1 MSIRVYPWLVPIIE
15 QSDWSANRTFRLGG
29 IPRDGKPAR
38 NWYLAG
44 MLQFSD
50 KVKAKL
56 AALPDQPG
64 VYLMRNR
71 QGKIIY
77 IGKAA
82 SLRSRVSS
90 YFRRSTF
97 SKADPK
103 LRGLIRS
110 IEDLDFVPLKTEAE
124 AVLTESRLIKD
135 YRPRYNISLKD
146 DKRFLLLRVNLGEP
160 YPRFEAVRIRK
171 DDGAR
176 YWGPYASSPAAWA
189 SLEFVEKQFGL
200 RRCAPREPG
209 VEDHRHCLN
218 DVVRFCSAPCV
229 GKVTAEEYGERVRTA
244 CGFLDGE
251 RREFLE
257 ALRQQMAAA
266 AKEMRFEKAAALRDT
281 YLLLLKGI
289 REKARGRKSLRMKKE
304 EAGKGLEEL
313 ARRLGLERPPKV
325 IECYDISNISGTNSV
340 ASRVVSVEGVPTPS
354 RYRMYRIKS
363 VEGADDPASMAE
375 VIRRRFARALEEKEA
390 LPDLVLVDGG
400 LTQLR
405 AARGALD
412 ALGLSGQRVA
422 GLAKQY
428 EELFHDP
435 ANAAPPLRFEADSP
449 ALRVIQQIRDEAHR
463 FALTYHR
470 TLRARKIRESV
481 LDDIEGI
488 GEKRKEKLL
497 ARFGSLE
504 RLRRAGEEEIA
515 AAPDIGPAMARRIHA
530 ALHGG
535 GGG

>member
-1 MSIRVYPWLVPIIE
+1 
-15 QSDWSANRTFRLGG
+15 
-29 IPRDGKPAR
+29 
-38 NWYLAG
+38 

-97 SKADPK
+97 AKAEPK

-110 IEDLDFVPLKTEAE
+110 IADLDFLPLKTEAE
-124 AVLTESRLIKD
+124 ATLTESRLIKD
-135 YRPRYNISLKD
+135 YHPRYNVLMRD
-146 DKRFLLLRVNLGEP
+146 DKRFLLLRVNLNEP
-160 YPRFEAVRIRK
+160 VPRFDAVRLRK

-176 YWGPYASSPAAWA
+176 YWGPYASSAAAWA
-189 SLEFVEKQFGL
+189 SLEFVDKQFGL

-209 VEDHRHCLN
+209 PEDHRHCLN
-218 DVVRFCSAPCV
+218 DIVRFCSAPCI
-229 GKVTAEEYGERVRTA
+229 GKVTPEQYRERLLTA
-244 CGFLDGE
+244 CAFLDGE
-251 RREFLE
+251 RREFLD

-266 AKEMRFEKAAALRDT
+266 AKELKFEKAAALRDM

-289 REKARGRKSLRMKKE
+289 REKARGRKNLRLKQA
-304 EAGKGLEEL
+304 EAQQGLAEL
-313 ARRLGLERPPKV
+313 QTRLGLSRPPEV

-340 ASRVVSVEGVPTPS
+340 ASRVVSVAGVPAPA
-354 RYRMYRIKS
+354 RYRMYRIRS
-363 VEGADDPASMAE
+363 IEGADDPASMAE
-375 VIRRRFARALEEKEA
+375 VIRRRFARALAEREP

-400 LTQLR
+400 ITQLR
-405 AARGALD
+405 AARVELD
-412 ALGLSGQRVA
+412 ALGLAGQRVA
-422 GLAKQY
+422 GIAKQY
-428 EELFHDP
+428 EELYHDP
-435 ANAAPPLRFEADSP
+435 ENEAAPLRFASDSP

-470 TLRARKIRESV
+470 KLRAQRIQESV

-488 GEKRKEKLL
+488 GRKRKEKLL
-497 ARFGSLE
+497 AHFGSVE
-504 RLRRAGEEEIA
+504 RLRRATPEQLA
-515 AAPDIGPAMARRIHA
+515 AAPDIGPKMAALIHA
-530 ALHGG
+530 ALHSGRASSQEPRG
-535 GGG
+535 

>member
-1 MSIRVYPWLVPIIE
+1 
-15 QSDWSANRTFRLGG
+15 
-29 IPRDGKPAR
+29 
-38 NWYLAG
+38 

-50 KVKAKL
+50 KVRAKL

-97 SKADPK
+97 AKADPK

-110 IEDLDFVPLKTEAE
+110 IDDLDFVALKTEAE
-124 AVLTESRLIKD
+124 ATLTESRLIKD

-146 DKRFLLLRVNLGEP
+146 DKRFLLLRTNLNDP
-160 YPRFEAVRIRK
+160 FPRFEAVRIRK
-171 DDGAR
+171 EDGAR
-176 YWGPYASSPAAWA
+176 YWGPYASSASAWA

-209 VEDHRHCLN
+209 SDDHRHCLN
-218 DVVRFCSAPCV
+218 DIVRFCSAPCI
-229 GKVTAEEYGERVRTA
+229 GKATPEQYRERVATA
-244 CGFLDGE
+244 CGFLDGD

-266 AKEMRFEKAAALRDT
+266 AKEMRFEKAAALRDL

-289 REKARGRKSLRMKKE
+289 REKARGRKSLHLKKE
-304 EAGKGLEEL
+304 EARQGLGEL
-313 ARRLGLERPPKV
+313 RQRLGMARPPSV

-340 ASRVVSVEGVPTPS
+340 ASRVVSVEGIPTPA
-354 RYRMYRIKS
+354 RYRMYRIRS

-375 VIRRRFARALEEKEA
+375 VIRRRFARALGEKEP

-400 LTQLR
+400 IAQLR
-405 AARGALD
+405 AARAALD
-412 ALGLSGQRVA
+412 GLGLTGQRVA
-422 GLAKQY
+422 GIAKQY
-428 EELFHDP
+428 EELYHDP
-435 ANAAPPLRFEADSP
+435 ANEAAPLRFASDSP

-470 TLRARKIRESV
+470 KLRSRKIQESM
-481 LDDIEGI
+481 LDDIPGV
-488 GEKRKEKLL
+488 GRRRKEKLL
-497 ARFGSLE
+497 GQFGSLA
-504 RLRRAGEEEIA
+504 RLRRATREELA
-515 AAPDIGPAMARRIHA
+515 AAPDMGPKMAARVHA
-530 ALHGG
+530 ALHGASGQG
-535 GGG
+535 GGRGNAGSGEAEPTSSCRG

>member
-1 MSIRVYPWLVPIIE
+1 
-15 QSDWSANRTFRLGG
+15 
-29 IPRDGKPAR
+29 
-38 NWYLAG
+38 
-44 MLQFSD
+44 MLQFSE

-97 SKADPK
+97 SRGDPK

-110 IEDLDFVPLKTEAE
+110 IDDLDFVSLKTEAE
-124 AVLTESRLIKD
+124 ATLTESRLIKD

-146 DKRFLLLRVNLGEP
+146 DKRFLLLRVNLNDP
-160 YPRFEAVRIRK
+160 FPRFEAVRIRK

-176 YWGPYASSPAAWA
+176 YWGPFASSPAAWA

-200 RRCAPREPG
+200 RRCSPRVPG
-209 VEDHRHCLN
+209 PEDHRHCLN
-218 DVVRFCSAPCV
+218 DVVRFCAAPCI
-229 GKVTAEEYGERVRTA
+229 GKATPEQYRERVLTA
-244 CGFLDGE
+244 CAFLDGE

-266 AKEMRFEKAAALRDT
+266 AKEMKFERAAALRDM
-281 YLLLLKGI
+281 YLLLVKGI
-289 REKARGRKSLRMKKE
+289 REKARGRKSLRLKQE
-304 EAGKGLEEL
+304 EARKGLDEL
-313 ARRLGLERPPKV
+313 QARLGLPSPPEV
-325 IECYDISNISGTNSV
+325 IECYDISNISGANSV
-340 ASRVVSVEGVPTPS
+340 ASRVVSVEGVPVPA
-354 RYRMYRIKS
+354 RYRMYRIKT

-375 VIRRRFARALEEKEA
+375 VIRRRFARALEEKEK

-400 LTQLR
+400 ITQLR
-405 AARGALD
+405 AARGVLD
-412 ALGLSGQRVA
+412 AMGLAGQRVA
-422 GLAKQY
+422 GIAKQY

-435 ANAAPPLRFEADSP
+435 ANEAAPLRFAPDSP

-470 TLRARKIRESV
+470 KLRSQKIQESI
-481 LDDIEGI
+481 LDDIEGV
-488 GEKRKEKLL
+488 GGKRKEKLL
-497 ARFGSLE
+497 AHFGSVA
-504 RLRRAGEEEIA
+504 RLKRATEAEIA
-515 AAPDIGPAMARRIHA
+515 AAPDIGPKMAGLIHQ
-530 ALHGG
+530 ALHAGPVA
-535 GGG
+535 